1 MKHGSDPKKD
11 VPDLKDTLDY
21 YEKKLFVEL
30 LEVPKG
36 VRTEIPYLENATSE
50 DLIRLVKPK
59 YTVKD
64 REPWVL
70 GAGILQCAARVRR
83 NQDRRGHPGKRG
95 TVGAL
100 VGNEEIVFELPKNK
114 YAWWA
119 LSRMTTQRTAA
130 RASGCGGT
138 ARHCQWPRTS

>member
-1 MKHGSDPKKD
+1 
-11 VPDLKDTLDY
+11 LKDTLDY

-36 VRTEIPYLENATSE
+36 VRTEIPYLENATAD

-70 GAGILQCAARVRR
+70 
-83 NQDRRGHPGKRG
+83 
-95 TVGAL
+95 AL
-100 VGNEEIVFELPKNK
+100 VFSNALPALNVIEIGVDVSGKVDLPGRMWGNAELVFELRRRERRQGHLAPRRRK
-114 YAWWA
+114 AH
-119 LSRMTTQRTAA
+119 
-130 RASGCGGT
+130 SGRQGLRDPEGLD
-138 ARHCQWPRTS
+138 